1 MITKKVLSDK
11 YVGQLYEIFESKNW
25 NVQEAGRHSV
35 FDRFCER
42 LSELENDMQ
51 RDLVIDLTKDF
62 LWVKLSMYEQYL
74 LKAFYLIS

>member
-42 LSELENDMQ
+42 LSELENDMPT
-51 RDLVIDLTKDF
+51 RLGYR
-62 LWVKLSMYEQYL
+62 SYEGFFMGQ
-74 LKAFYLIS
+74 A